1 MEPHHHHPTGPEE
14 KHLDF
19 FVFCFSALLADN
31 EQKKKFQ
38 QEKVKMEIIDPGHW
52 ANFFL
57 LRWGGNKKEAN
68 CHCHPASL
76 PRKGKLII

>member
-19 FVFCFSALLADN
+19 FVFLFLCFSALELADN

-52 ANFFL
+52 ANFL
-57 LRWGGNKKEAN
+57 LRVGE
-68 CHCHPASL
+68 
-76 PRKGKLII
+76 